1 MGELKF
7 RVKYYKAVYRFTA
20 KMLHEK
26 KEEEE
31 TEVRTA
37 TSR

>member
-26 KEEEE
+26 KEEE